1 MNITLL
7 SIARRNY
14 CRPGIPLS
22 TQRHNVRAWARSVH
36 LLGSKWLLATPI
48 HITKKGEGN
57 A

>member
-22 TQRHNVRAWARSVH
+22 TQRHNIRAWARAVH
-36 LLGSKWLLATPI
+36 KLGDKWLLANPI
-48 HITKKGEGN
+48 KTARKGG
-57 A
+57 